1 VVWSSTLFKSLTFTL
16 KIYRVY
22 WPYLVAISI
31 LMPITY
37 LVIVF
42 AISQG
47 DFEVLRVALTGYITI
62 AGFNILFYMSAILVA
77 NTFEEQVL
85 ESYALLPVPFWEII
99 ASLILTQALIGT
111 APLILGLVMLRS
123 VSSSINISPLL
134 AGLVL
139 IFVIYTLLAILLG
152 VTVRSRIR
160 LDPLLVFLMMIVI
173 ITTPAY
179 YRLLHVSEPYKTLL
193 LVNPLTHIV
202 VILRSSVGVSE
213 CVPVEFSILYTT
225 LFSILL
231 CIFVWYKLR
240 GGVFTVLEKR

>member
-1 VVWSSTLFKSLTFTL
+1 MWFSTLFKSVTFTL
-16 KIYRVY
+16 KMYRLY
-22 WPYLVAISI
+22 WPYLVSISI
-31 LMPITY
+31 MMPITY

-42 AISQG
+42 AFSQG
-47 DFEVLRVALTGYITI
+47 DLEVLRAALTGYITI
-62 AGFNILFYMSAILVA
+62 VGFNILFYMLASLIA
-77 NTFEEQVL
+77 NTFEDQVL

-99 ASLILTQALIGT
+99 ASLIVTQALIGT
-111 APLILGLVMLRS
+111 VPLTLGLVALRS
-123 VSSSINISPLL
+123 VSSSINIPLLL

-139 IFVIYTLLAILLG
+139 IFVTYTPLAILLG
-152 VTVRSRIR
+152 VTVRNRIR

-179 YRLLHVSEPYKTLL
+179 YRLLYVSEPYKTLL

-202 VILRSSVGVSE
+202 IILRSSVGVSE

-231 CIFVWYKLR
+231 CVLVWCKLR